1 MPADIPTLLALDF
14 DGVICDGLIEYF
26 QTTKRTYLQIWQ
38 DNQSSIDDLAS
49 SFYRLRPVIE
59 TGWEMPVLL
68 RALVLGTSEAEIHQ
82 NWSSICQQIVESE
95 QLEGKTVAKQLDSV
109 RDRWIKSDLDS
120 WLELHRFYPGVIERV
135 RQILNSST
143 ELYIVTTKEGRFAK
157 SLLQQQGIELP
168 QQQII
173 GKESQRPKHQTLRQ
187 LMEAASNEAVRVW
200 FVEDRLNTLKSV
212 QQQTD
217 LQQVRLYLA
226 AWGYNTQSVR
236 ESVKGDR
243 TIKLLSLEQFNQDF
257 SDWN

>member
-1 MPADIPTLLALDF
+1 MSADAPTLLALDF

-38 DNQSSIDDLAS
+38 DKQTAIDDFAS

-68 RALVLGTSEAEIHQ
+68 RALVLGTSEAEILQ
-82 NWSSICQQIVESE
+82 NWSSISQQIVESE
-95 QLEGKTVAKQLDSV
+95 QLEGKEVAQQLDGV
-109 RDRWIKSDLDS
+109 RDRWIESDLDS

-135 RQILNSST
+135 RQILNSKT

-157 SLLQQQGIELP
+157 KLLQQQGLDLP

-173 GKESQRPKHQTLRQ
+173 GKESQQPKYQTLRQ
-187 LMEAASNEAVRVW
+187 FMEASTDEAIIW
-200 FVEDRLNTLKSV
+200 FVEDRFKTLKLV
-212 QQQTD
+212 QQQPD

-226 AWGYNTQSVR
+226 DWGYNTQAAR
-236 ESVKGDR
+236 DEVKGDR
-243 TIKLLSLEQFNQDF
+243 TIQLLSLEQFNQDF
-257 SDWN
+257 SAWN